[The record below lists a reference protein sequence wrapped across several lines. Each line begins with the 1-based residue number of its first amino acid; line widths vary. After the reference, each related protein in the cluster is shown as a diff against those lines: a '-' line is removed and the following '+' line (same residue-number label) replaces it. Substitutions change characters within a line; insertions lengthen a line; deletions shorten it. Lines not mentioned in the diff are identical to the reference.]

1 MRPSAASL
9 REAALVA
16 AVVVVDRLTKVWAQ
30 SWLEPRGEVAV
41 APFFHLT
48 YVENTGAAWGMFAGR
63 NGPLVGVSLVLL
75 AGLLWARR
83 SWPEDNRWA
92 RWGAMLVVGGAL
104 GNLHDR
110 LSLGAVVDFLDF
122 RVWPVFNV
130 ADSCISVGACALA
143 WGLHL
148 EDKRALKNA
157 PTPPAARR

>member
-1 MRPSAASL
+1 L
-9 REAALVA
+9 
-16 AVVVVDRLTKVWAQ
+16 
-30 SWLEPRGEVAV
+30 
-41 APFFHLT
+41 
-48 YVENTGAAWGMFAGR
+48 
-63 NGPLVGVSLVLL
+63 LVGVSLVLL
-75 AGLLWARR
+75 GGLLWARR

-148 EDKRALKNA
+148 EDKRALEVA
-157 PTPPAARR
+157 PTPPSARR

>member
-1 MRPSAASL
+1 MRPTAGLL

-16 AVVVVDRLTKVWAQ
+16 AVVILDRVTKVWAQ
-30 SWLEPRGEVAV
+30 GWLEPRGEIPVTS
-41 APFFHLT
+41 FFHLT

-63 NGPLVGVSLVLL
+63 NWMLVGVSIVLL

-83 SWPEDNRWA
+83 SWPEENRWA

-110 LSLGAVVDFLDF
+110 LAYGAVIDFLDF
-122 RVWPVFNV
+122 RVWPVFNI
-130 ADSCISVGACALA
+130 ADSCISVGAGALA

-148 EDKRALKNA
+148 EDKRE
-157 PTPPAARR
+157 AAAAMKS

>member
-1 MRPSAASL
+1 MRPSASGL

-16 AVVVVDRLTKVWAQ
+16 AVVLLDRLSKVWAQ
-30 SWLEPRGEVAV
+30 RWLEPRGEVPV
-41 APFFHLT
+41 LPFFHLT
-48 YVENTGAAWGMFAGR
+48 YVENTGAAWGMFANR
-63 NGPLVGVSLVLL
+63 NGLLVAVSLALL
-75 AGLLWARR
+75 GGLLWARR
-83 SWPEDNRWA
+83 SWPQENRWA

-110 LSLGAVVDFLDF
+110 LALGAVIDFLDF

-148 EDKRALKNA
+148 EDKREAALKAAGA
-157 PTPPAARR
+157 PKA